1 MEIHEAGQDRSL
13 LHFSAYQ
20 DKTYVC
26 QLEKHTDSPWMWA
39 SPDRSIELILYK
51 SCKVKVTSHEGG
63 KSFQHLAEPSNK
75 KAQAIS
81 PNHARDAWNKA
92 LEDILREATVYDDP
106 KGMDEV
112 LSAVLEG
119 ILQLFQWVS
128 QFCGLFET
136 CFGKNRDVLMRN
148 LAENIAHFLGEVGHE
163 CSDTQ
168 YFTRFF
174 LGTALLVGFLGQCLV
189 GIWKTTNSER
199 PQFSKWQGLS
209 DSLNMF
215 IRTLTFCVFVLWL
228 GK

>member
-1 MEIHEAGQDRSL
+1 MEIHEAGQDGSL
-13 LHFSAYQ
+13 LHLSAHQ

-39 SPDRSIELILYK
+39 SPDRSIELLLRK
-51 SCKVKVTSHEGG
+51 NCTVKVTLHEGG

-75 KAQAIS
+75 KTVIS
-81 PNHARDAWNKA
+81 PYRARDAWNKA

-106 KGMDEV
+106 EGMDEV

-128 QFCGLFET
+128 EFCGLFEM
-136 CFGKNRDVLMRN
+136 CFDRNRDVLMRT
-148 LAENIAHFLGEVGHE
+148 LAENIAHFLGEVGPE

-174 LGTALLVGFLGQCLV
+174 LGTALLAGFLGQCLV
-189 GIWKTTNSER
+189 GRWNTTNSER
-199 PQFSKWQGLS
+199 PQFSKY
-209 DSLNMF
+209 DS
-215 IRTLTFCVFVLWL
+215 V
-228 GK
+228 